1 VGGIGRRPDRLAPRL
16 ATAGVADASKDL
28 GERMRQ
34 VPAAVVCLMMIGA
47 SIGSLPAVA
56 QQQATWNDRDVA
68 VLQGLDKIT
77 ARVWTFEAR
86 VGQQVR
92 FGTLELK
99 VEACRKRPPEEPQ
112 DSAAFVDIRELPVAP
127 ESLPLFRGWMFASSP
142 ALSALEH
149 PVYDVWVLECK

>member
-1 VGGIGRRPDRLAPRL
+1 MRRILAAARV
-16 ATAGVADASKDL
+16 ATA
-28 GERMRQ
+28 
-34 VPAAVVCLMMIGA
+34 CLTIAGA
-47 SIGSLPAVA
+47 GMGSLPAAA
-56 QQQATWNDRDVA
+56 QQQATWSDRDVA

-86 VGQQVR
+86 VGEQVR

-127 ESLPLFRGWMFASSP
+127 GSPPLFRGWMFASSP

>member
-1 VGGIGRRPDRLAPRL
+1 MRRIPAAAWA
-16 ATAGVADASKDL
+16 ATACL
-28 GERMRQ
+28 TI
-34 VPAAVVCLMMIGA
+34 AVA
-47 SIGSLPAVA
+47 SIGGAPASA

-77 ARVWTFEAR
+77 ARVWTFKAR
-86 VGQQVR
+86 VGEQVR

-99 VEACRKRPPEEPQ
+99 VEACRKRPPDEPQ
-112 DSAAFVDIRELPVAP
+112 DSAAFIDIHELPVAP
-127 ESLPLFRGWMFASSP
+127 GTPPLFRGWMFASSP